1 MHRSSAIREALQD
14 FLDGDVA
21 ASDFLVGDEPGHD
34 VKWLL
39 GKLYH
44 CTDILPAGYCEHL
57 DLTHGS
63 TYAQAVRTIK
73 REPEHYLA

>member
-39 GKLYH
+39 G
-44 CTDILPAGYCEHL
+44 
-57 DLTHGS
+57 
-63 TYAQAVRTIK
+63 
-73 REPEHYLA
+73 